1 MAFLS
6 ANTGRQLFNID
17 LTKDLKKDQKFNKF
31 MLISLKETKS
41 QLVLAISED
50 EEIPRVQ
57 AYPSADVPE
66 HLDLEKEQLYFTS
79 INKETGVLAGYQIAK
94 DWQARK
100 VWQMSLGLGQTE
112 SIHQVRSHHQTASD
126 IEHEHYLPTSFVGD
140 NIIYKY
146 LDSNLFAVSTVDH
159 SREELSIYII
169 NGISGKV
176 VYKFHESSVVTK
188 SPIDMVLS
196 ENYFILTFYR
206 ASQKSASGSGL
217 GAGPSNLPQQELSV
231 TEFYQS
237 REESDTLALLKDFY
251 FGKAARLTQ
260 TRFSSFDM
268 EMPVVAQQSYLLTI
282 DVKKIGL
289 TRTMNHVS
297 NKMLVLITTNDQ
309 VYTIEHAMFTARRQT
324 KAEAEAAKERE
335 EAKAMSFGKYNLS
348 QEEHIV
354 DVKSPMFPPYDGVIA
369 QRNTRFISYD
379 LHLVDLKNIV
389 AFPTR
394 LESTSAVFSYGHDLF
409 YARINPEGNF
419 DRLHENFKAPLLF
432 GIIAALVIALYAS
445 MSYTSSTELKEKF
458 LLSK

>member
-1 MAFLS
+1 
-6 ANTGRQLFNID
+6 
-17 LTKDLKKDQKFNKF
+17 
-31 MLISLKETKS
+31 MLVSLKETKS
-41 QLVLAISED
+41 QLVLAITD
-50 EEIPRVQ
+50 GHDAPRVQ
-57 AYPSADVPE
+57 PYPPEDVPKSI
-66 HLDLEKEQLYFTS
+66 DLEKEQLYFTS
-79 INKETGVLAGYQIAK
+79 INKESGILAGFQIAK
-94 DWQARK
+94 DWQPQK
-100 VWQMSLGLGQTE
+100 VWQINLGLGEHET
-112 SIHQVRSHHQTASD
+112 IHQIKSHHQTASD

-159 SREELSIYII
+159 SRQELSVYII

-176 VYKFHESSVVTK
+176 VYKFHEASVVTA

-196 ENYFILTFYR
+196 ENYFILAFYR
-206 ASQKSASGSGL
+206 ASQKASAGTGPGS
-217 GAGPSNLPQQELSV
+217 GPSNLPQQELSV

-251 FGKAARLTQ
+251 IGKAPRLTQ

-268 EMPVVAQQSYLLTI
+268 EMPVVAQQSYLLTV

-289 TRTMNHVS
+289 TRTLHHVA

-309 VYTIEHAMFTARRQT
+309 VYSIEHAMFTARRQT

-335 EAKAMSFGKYNLS
+335 EAKAITFGKYNLS

-379 LHLVDLKNIV
+379 LHLVDLQNIV

-394 LESTSAVFSYGHDLF
+394 LESTSAVLSYGHDIF
-409 YARINPEGNF
+409 YARINPESNF
-419 DRLHENFKAPLLF
+419 DRLHENFKSPLLF
-432 GIIAALVIALYAS
+432 GTIAGLVIALYAS
-445 MSYTSSTELKEKF
+445 MAYTSSNEMKEKF
-458 LLSK
+458 LLK